1 MTPSASNHRDN
12 DADAD
17 DNGTCPEGQRYQQ
30 PKAERLSPT
39 KENTLLDRS
48 RRIEAMNTSL
58 GLVPSRSL
66 LHLGLRVAC
75 RHAASTSCSASPAAS
90 RLLSTCA
97 TPRRPVSSRPHSSWS
112 TLHQTQWPSPG
123 RAATSNLPTRR
134 WASSSAPPKPESKNE
149 PILRDYVDLPL
160 DYKDKI
166 GLRFRAT
173 DLSPAEAKAVFGPSL
188 KPAAANRLLRIM
200 HGRRV
205 AGTLD
210 DPAFAVNTAAFT
222 AQQRDAA
229 LAYLRKIAPV
239 DEVLNAGLRA
249 EDELAAL
256 EKELAES
263 ADKDPSDAAA
273 ETATEAPKGAY
284 KADPVYGY
292 SALDAIRAKNQA
304 KAAEEEKRL
313 AEEAKQKDLENPG
326 TLATLDVKRPP
337 MSPRMQKWTEQA
349 SSDLEAPPPLT
360 LAERLLPSAAVVLLL
375 IGVLSAFAMVYT
387 PPRNVDRLYPEVSAS
402 TATVGALIG
411 LNVLVSLAWRVPP
424 LWRFLNKYFVLVHGM
439 PRAVSMITANFSH
452 SSLGHLATNMVGLWF
467 MGTALHD
474 EVGRANFLAIYL
486 ASGAVGLLG
495 SLTVFTLRGLLTV
508 STVGASGAVF
518 GVATAYFWMHRFD
531 SFKVLGLP
539 PDPMNGPQGLG
550 FIAMIL
556 GFHVYAFFRRG
567 RQTIDLT
574 SHLFGMLAGLVGVE
588 LVTGKKETA
597 REDGLEKKREDLV
610 KDAPPH
616 EGDGDVKA

>member
-1 MTPSASNHRDN
+1 M
-12 DADAD
+12 
-17 DNGTCPEGQRYQQ
+17 
-30 PKAERLSPT
+30 
-39 KENTLLDRS
+39 NTL
-48 RRIEAMNTSL
+48 L

-66 LHLGLRVAC
+66 LHLGLRVSC
-75 RHAASTSCSASPAAS
+75 RRASSNNCSASVSAAAS
-90 RLLSTCA
+90 RLLSTC
-97 TPRRPVSSRPHSSWS
+97 TTLRKPVSSRPHSPWP
-112 TLHQTQWPSPG
+112 TLRQTQWPSPG
-123 RAATSNLPTRR
+123 LAATFSLPTRK
-134 WASSSAPPKPESKNE
+134 WASSSPPPPKNDAKNDE
-149 PILRDYVDLPL
+149 PILRDYIDLPL

-166 GLRFRAT
+166 GLRFRIT
-173 DLSPAEAKAVFGPSL
+173 ELSPAETKAVFGPSL

-222 AQQRDAA
+222 PQQCDAA
-229 LAYLRKIAPV
+229 LAYLRKTLPV

-249 EDELAAL
+249 EDELAAM
-256 EKELAES
+256 EKELVER
-263 ADKDPSDAAA
+263 ADEDPKPNDA
-273 ETATEAPKGAY
+273 ETAATKGGHE
-284 KADPVYGY
+284 ADPVYGY
-292 SALDAIRAKNQA
+292 SAFDAIRAKNQA
-304 KAAEEEKRL
+304 RAAEEEKRL
-313 AEEAKQKDLENPG
+313 AEEARQKNQDVEGPG
-326 TLATLDVKRPP
+326 ALATLDLKRPP
-337 MSPRMQKWTEQA
+337 MSPRMQRWTEEA
-349 SSDLEAPPPLT
+349 TSDLAAPPPLT

-375 IGVLSAFAMVYT
+375 AGALSAFAMVYT
-387 PPRNVDRLYPEVSAS
+387 PPRDADRLYPEVSAS

-424 LWRFLNKYFVLVHGM
+424 LWRFLNRYFVLVHGM
-439 PRAVSMITANFSH
+439 PRAVTMLTANFSH

-467 MGTALHD
+467 VGTALHD

-486 ASGAVGLLG
+486 ASGAFGLLG

-518 GVATAYFWMHRFD
+518 GVTTAYFWMHRFD

-574 SHLFGMLAGLVGVE
+574 SHLFGMLAGLVGIE
-588 LVTGKKETA
+588 LVTRKEEGS
-597 REDGLEKKREDLV
+597 REDGLERKRGDLV
-610 KDAPPH
+610 KDALPS
-616 EGDGDVKA
+616 EGGGDDKA

>member
-1 MTPSASNHRDN
+1 
-12 DADAD
+12 
-17 DNGTCPEGQRYQQ
+17 
-30 PKAERLSPT
+30 
-39 KENTLLDRS
+39 
-48 RRIEAMNTSL
+48 MNTSL

-66 LHLGLRVAC
+66 LLLHLGLRVSC
-75 RHAASTSCSASPAAS
+75 RRAATTGCGPSAVAS
-90 RLLSTCA
+90 RLLSTC
-97 TPRRPVSSRPHSSWS
+97 TTLRKSVSGRPHSPWP
-112 TLHQTQWPSPG
+112 TLRQTQWPSPG

-134 WASSSAPPKPESKNE
+134 RASSSSPPPPPKNE
-149 PILRDYVDLPL
+149 PILRDYIDLPL
-160 DYKDKI
+160 DYKDKV

-173 DLSPAEAKAVFGPSL
+173 ELSPAETKAVFGPSL
-188 KPAAANRLLRIM
+188 KAAAANRLLRVM

-210 DPAFAVNTAAFT
+210 DPAFAVNTAAYT

-229 LAYLRKIAPV
+229 LAYLRKTLPV

-256 EKELAES
+256 EKELAER
-263 ADKDPSDAAA
+263 ADEDASPDAKATPSLKRDGDTAAA
-273 ETATEAPKGAY
+273 GAPRGGGHE
-284 KADPVYGY
+284 ADPVYGY

-304 KAAEEEKRL
+304 RAAEEERRL
-313 AEEAKQKDLENPG
+313 AEEATQKRDAEGPG
-326 TLATLDVKRPP
+326 GALAALDEA
-337 MSPRMQKWTEQA
+337 T
-349 SSDLEAPPPLT
+349 SDLAAPPPLT

-387 PPRNVDRLYPEVSAS
+387 PPRDADRLYPEVSAS

-411 LNVLVSLAWRVPP
+411 LNALVSLAWRVPP
-424 LWRFLNKYFVLVHGM
+424 LWRFLNRYFVLVHGM
-439 PRAVSMITANFSH
+439 PRAVTMLTANFSH

-467 MGTALHD
+467 VGTALHD
-474 EVGRANFLAIYL
+474 EVGRAAFLAVYL

-518 GVATAYFWMHRFD
+518 GVTTAYFWMHRFD

-550 FIAMIL
+550 FIALIL

-574 SHLFGMLAGLVGVE
+574 SHLFGMLAGLVGIE
-588 LVTGKKETA
+588 LVTGKGEA
-597 REDGLEKKREDLV
+597 PREDGLERKRGDLV
-610 KDAPPH
+610 EDALPR
-616 EGDGDVKA
+616 EGGGDDKA

>member
-1 MTPSASNHRDN
+1 
-12 DADAD
+12 
-17 DNGTCPEGQRYQQ
+17 
-30 PKAERLSPT
+30 
-39 KENTLLDRS
+39 
-48 RRIEAMNTSL
+48 MNTSL

-66 LHLGLRVAC
+66 LHLGLRVSSRRAV
-75 RHAASTSCSASPAAS
+75 STSCSISVAAAAAS
-90 RLLSTCA
+90 RLLSACT
-97 TPRRPVSSRPHSSWS
+97 TLRKPVSSRPHAPWP
-112 TLHQTQWPSPG
+112 TLRQSQWPSPG
-123 RAATSNLPTRR
+123 LAATSSLPARR
-134 WASSSAPPKPESKNE
+134 WASSFSPPSKPDAKNGPKDE
-149 PILRDYVDLPL
+149 PILRDYIDLPL

-173 DLSPAEAKAVFGPSL
+173 ELSPAETKAVFGPSI
-188 KPAAANRLLRIM
+188 KAAAANRLLRIM

-222 AQQRDAA
+222 PQQRDAA
-229 LAYLRKIAPV
+229 LAYLRKTLPV

-256 EKELAES
+256 EEELAER
-263 ADKDPSDAAA
+263 ADEDHPSPKPDDA
-273 ETATEAPKGAY
+273 ETAARMGGYE
-284 KADPVYGY
+284 ADPVYGY

-304 KAAEEEKRL
+304 RAADEAEKQRL
-313 AEEAKQKDLENPG
+313 AEEAEQRDKG
-326 TLATLDVKRPP
+326 RGHFLATKVGISRTQVLK
-337 MSPRMQKWTEQA
+337 
-349 SSDLEAPPPLT
+349 SDPHT
-360 LAERLLPSAAVVLLL
+360 S
-375 IGVLSAFAMVYT
+375 LSARLGGSNILVAIRQLMVLTVWRLPWIAQYSPCISEHT
-387 PPRNVDRLYPEVSAS
+387 RNRAAR
-402 TATVGALIG
+402 TRANA
-411 LNVLVSLAWRVPP
+411 LVSLAWRVPP
-424 LWRFLNKYFVLVHGM
+424 LWRFLNRYFVLVHGM
-439 PRAVSMITANFSH
+439 PRAVTMLTANFSH

-467 MGTALHD
+467 VGTALHD

-518 GVATAYFWMHRFD
+518 GATTAYFWMHRFD

-556 GFHVYAFFRRG
+556 GFHLYAFFRRG

-574 SHLFGMLAGLVGVE
+574 SHLFGMLAGLVGIE
-588 LVTGKKETA
+588 LVTGREEVP
-597 REDGLEKKREDLV
+597 REDGMKGKREDLV
-610 KDAPPH
+610 KDALPR
-616 EGDGDVKA
+616 EGGGDDDKA